1 MWKINEVK
9 KQARKTI
16 KNNMWT
22 LLFVGIIMTFVFG
35 EYRISKDGFSNLK
48 TLESFI
54 KGQEKGEQVEFF
66 DKDNDEVLVNKY
78 VDQIINQSLFGTIN
92 SNITDFNQK
101 HNVTKGVFFET
112 FEILTKG
119 QTQLQKLVD
128 SVTDYTTKLKMAE
141 FLTMAIAIGG
151 FVIKIFITNPITVG
165 ESRMFLES
173 KNYNKTKIKRLLYA
187 FKKER
192 YWGSV
197 KTIFVRNIY
206 KDLWNFTIIG
216 GIIKYYSYKMV
227 PFIVAENPKIKP
239 NEAITL
245 SRNMMNGNKL
255 KAFYLDLSFIG
266 WHILQY
272 ITFGLVGIY
281 VNPYVKATYSEL
293 YAKLRKEYKENKKV
307 NYELLNDDLLFES
320 NEHSKYPCEETKK
333 LKIDYN
339 KNYELTSIILFFFTF
354 SFVGWLWEVGLFL
367 FEDGIFVNRGTLY
380 GPWLPIYGTGCT
392 LIILLTKFNC
402 VKKMLKNPLL
412 TFNVNMVVCSIIEY
426 ATSWYIEVTQGTRYW
441 DYTGIFMNLNG
452 RICLE
457 CALFFGFGSCIC
469 VYFVAPFLEKMFQ
482 KLTNKVKITIC
493 LILIML
499 FTADSIYAHKYP
511 HTGEGI
517 TEQNS
522 STTQK

>member
-16 KNNMWT
+16 KNNVWT

-66 DKDNDEVLVNKY
+66 DKENDEVLVNKY

-92 SNITDFNQK
+92 ANITDFNQK
-101 HNVTKGVFFET
+101 HNVTKGVFFEA

-151 FVIKIFITNPITVG
+151 FIIKIFITNPITVG

-197 KTIFVRNIY
+197 KTILVRNIY

-216 GIIKYYSYKMV
+216 
-227 PFIVAENPKIKP
+227 
-239 NEAITL
+239 
-245 SRNMMNGNKL
+245 
-255 KAFYLDLSFIG
+255 
-266 WHILQY
+266 
-272 ITFGLVGIY
+272 
-281 VNPYVKATYSEL
+281 
-293 YAKLRKEYKENKKV
+293 
-307 NYELLNDDLLFES
+307 
-320 NEHSKYPCEETKK
+320 
-333 LKIDYN
+333 
-339 KNYELTSIILFFFTF
+339 
-354 SFVGWLWEVGLFL
+354 
-367 FEDGIFVNRGTLY
+367 
-380 GPWLPIYGTGCT
+380 
-392 LIILLTKFNC
+392 
-402 VKKMLKNPLL
+402 
-412 TFNVNMVVCSIIEY
+412 
-426 ATSWYIEVTQGTRYW
+426 
-441 DYTGIFMNLNG
+441 
-452 RICLE
+452 
-457 CALFFGFGSCIC
+457 
-469 VYFVAPFLEKMFQ
+469 
-482 KLTNKVKITIC
+482 
-493 LILIML
+493 
-499 FTADSIYAHKYP
+499 
-511 HTGEGI
+511 
-517 TEQNS
+517 
-522 STTQK
+522 